1 MARAQL
7 GYFFPV
13 EGPVDPGYGGGIS
26 GGHPSNELPPP
37 PGQPGHPII
46 PGTPD
51 RPIEAPPGT
60 IWPPL
65 PPSVGGDDGLV
76 WALVAIQGYGH
87 RWVVIDTNLQPDNSL
102 PSGGHPDHSLPDD
115 QPEVGND
122 LPAGGRPHPGN
133 RPPGSGVSRPGN
145 VLPPVSSA
153 QPKK

>member
-26 GGHPSNELPPP
+26 GNHPRNQLPPP

-65 PPSVGGDDGLV
+65 PPTGDDGLV
-76 WALVAIQGYGH
+76 WALVAIQGYGY
-87 RWVVIDTNLQPDNSL
+87 RWIVIDTNAQPDNSL
-102 PSGGHPDHSLPDD
+102 PSGGHPGHDLPDA
-115 QPEVGND
+115 PEVGND
-122 LPAGGRPHPGN
+122 LPERPPHVGN

-145 VLPPVSSA
+145 VLPPSA

>member
-76 WALVAIQGYGH
+76 RALVAIQGYGH
-87 RWVVIDTNLQPDNSL
+87 RWVVIDTNLQPDKLAALWWASRPL
-102 PSGGHPDHSLPDD
+102 AARRSARSG
-115 QPEVGND
+115 ER
-122 LPAGGRPHPGN
+122 PASGGRPHPGN